1 MLLIVGQ
8 WLILILISEINSSIL
23 KINTINYLQDV
34 NEFVEN
40 IDFYEKITEN
50 EKKTN

>member
-1 MLLIVGQ
+1 MVNFDTK
-8 WLILILISEINSSIL
+8 ISEINSSIL

-34 NEFVEN
+34 NEFVAK

-50 EKKTN
+50 EKKKTNT